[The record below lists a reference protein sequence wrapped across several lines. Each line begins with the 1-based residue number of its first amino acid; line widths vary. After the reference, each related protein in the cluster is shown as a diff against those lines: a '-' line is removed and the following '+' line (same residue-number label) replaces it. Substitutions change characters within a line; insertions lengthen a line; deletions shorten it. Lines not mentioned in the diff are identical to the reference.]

1 MKVYFA
7 WTRVNNSTSSQLRR
21 PRGCWSSPLS
31 TMGIKAALPKYE
43 IYLYNTVL
51 CLALLWA
58 TSWIFEV
65 SKINANRKTFKSNV
79 KPGWHYFGRKMDTA
93 DFEWVMWF
101 FTFRDH
107 ILFALSGHILFAKL
121 CTLLAPQYRSLVFLV
136 YGVLAVWTSM
146 GWTYVTLMLSHC
158 ILLYSISLVKIRW
171 LCFLTG
177 LCTLASFKC
186 EPFVSWQA
194 GFVEGDFEL
203 RHILFYGGCG
213 FTIMRCMSFA
223 LENCEKKDGNY
234 NILELL
240 KYNFYLPFF
249 YFGPIMTFD
258 KFYAQV
264 NRCNFSRK
272 EREMWNI
279 SLHGLMNLGIIIV
292 VDVLFH
298 FMYILTIPTD
308 LKLLKHLS
316 DWALVGLA
324 YTNLVYDWIK
334 AAVMFGAISTVARL
348 DYLDPPKPP
357 KCITLLYVFSETHFD
372 RGINDWL
379 CKYVYHPLGGSHCS
393 VVEELIATLCT
404 YAVTILWLGPCKV
417 VLIWAFFNCFGL
429 NFELWTAKFFSV
441 EPFTSFETALSEAG
455 SRRLRAIFNAF
466 NYWCIVLFNILA
478 LNSLDF
484 AKMVAKRLLLKGF
497 PITTVMVLFV
507 TYCLVQVIK
516 ESERRQALIDDPDPL
531 PPVPPP
537 DSSAPTDPAQSVPE
551 PGKEKAE

>member
-1 MKVYFA
+1 
-7 WTRVNNSTSSQLRR
+7 
-21 PRGCWSSPLS
+21 
-31 TMGIKAALPKYE
+31 MGIKAALPKYE
-43 IYLYNTVL
+43 IYFYNTVL
-51 CLALLWA
+51 SLALLWA

-65 SKINANRKTFKSNV
+65 SSTNADRKTFKSNV

-101 FTFRDH
+101 STFKDH

-121 CTLLAPQYRSLVFLV
+121 CTMLAPQYRSLVFLV

-258 KFYAQV
+258 QFYAQV
-264 NRCNFSRK
+264 NRCDFSRK

-279 SLHGLMNLGIIIV
+279 SLHGLINLGIIIV
-292 VDVLFH
+292 VDILFH

-308 LKLLKHLS
+308 VKLLKHLS

-324 YTNLVYDWIK
+324 YMNLVYDWLK

-357 KCITLLYVFSETHFD
+357 KCISLLYVFSETHFD

-379 CKYVYHPLGGSHCS
+379 CKYVYNPLGGSHIG

-404 YAVTILWLGPCKV
+404 YGVTILWLGPCKV
-417 VLIWAFFNCFGL
+417 VLIWALFNCFGL
-429 NFELWTAKFFSV
+429 NFELWTAKFFSF

-455 SRRLRAIFNAF
+455 SRRLRALFNAF

-484 AKMVAKRLLLKGF
+484 AKIVAKRLLLKGF
-497 PITTVMVLFV
+497 PITTLMVLFV

-516 ESERRQALIDDPDPL
+516 ERERRQALIDDPDPL
-531 PPVPPP
+531 PPVQPQDP
-537 DSSAPTDPAQSVPE
+537 SAPTDPAQPVPE